1 MYKQLSSK
9 YKGIFIFKI
18 FCILLLIFIID
29 YIVYITG
36 GTTLA
41 YSHMMYIPIILS
53 ALLLGIKGGVAA
65 AVLSGITL
73 GPFMPANVLEG
84 MMQEPSSWILRT
96 VFFIVIG
103 LIMGLSFDRIKM
115 DKENQIKKSYEHII
129 TGYQNSNKLRF
140 DIDKM
145 IEKQIKFTLVAFRIV
160 NFDHVNRYVDYK
172 IGEKSA
178 LEVLESLTK
187 LFGRDNI
194 YSIYT
199 NEMIVI
205 MHACNIED
213 AYVNAK
219 KFLNNFN
226 EPIFINGLPVG
237 LVIKGGIAN
246 FPLHGKQA
254 TDLFEKISKTLDHDT
269 FDHDGVTIYEN
280 SIAQKIKENYDT
292 AVLLYY
298 AVQHDELS
306 IVYQPKINLQRN
318 EVIGVEALLRWNN
331 GANGKMNPGE
341 FIKIAEDAGIINDIT
356 KWVIKNVIKQL
367 RKWQEEGIQIK
378 VAINVSSKDLKDDS
392 IIEYTIDHMKENQI
406 EPTML
411 EFELTERTIVENE
424 NRLEHFLNRLKD
436 IGMAIS
442 LDDFGTGNNSLIH
455 LVSLP
460 IDFIKIDKVF
470 IDNIKDLHNTA
481 LVDGIINL
489 AHNLGMKVIAE
500 GVETKE
506 QMEILEN
513 MGCDNIQGF
522 YFSKPL
528 TPEKLK
534 EFMINFDQERPP
546 ECESESVLNEHKQLK
561 H

>member
-1 MYKQLSSK
+1 MYKQLSDK
-9 YKGIFIFKI
+9 YKIYFIPKI
-18 FCILLLIFIID
+18 FSILLLIFIID
-29 YIVYITG
+29 NIVYITG
-36 GTTLA
+36 ETSLS

-53 ALLLGIKGGVAA
+53 AFLLGIKGSVGT
-65 AVLSGITL
+65 AVLSGLTL
-73 GPFMPANVLEG
+73 GPLMPDGVYEG
-84 MMQEPSSWILRT
+84 MRQDPSSWIIRT
-96 VFFIVIG
+96 VFFIIIG
-103 LIMGLSFDRIKM
+103 LIIGLSFDRIKM
-115 DKENQIKKSYEHII
+115 DKENQIKKSYEHIT
-129 TGYQNSNKLRF
+129 TGYQNSNKLRL
-140 DIDKM
+140 DLNEM
-145 IEKQIKFTLVAFRIV
+145 IKKQMKFTLVAFRIV

-178 LEVLESLTK
+178 MEVLEGLSG
-187 LFGRDNI
+187 LFGRGNI
-194 YSIYT
+194 YSMYT

-205 MHACNIED
+205 MRECNIED
-213 AYVNAK
+213 AYANAK
-219 KFLNNFN
+219 KFLNNFD
-226 EPIFINGLPVG
+226 EPIFVDGLPVG

-246 FPLHGKQA
+246 FPLHGKEVN
-254 TDLFEKISKTLDHDT
+254 DLFEKISKTLDHGA
-269 FDHDGVTIYEN
+269 FDKNGVSIYEN

-292 AVLLYY
+292 AVLLYD
-298 AVQHDELS
+298 AVKHDKLT

-331 GANGKMNPGE
+331 GAKGKMSPGE

-356 KWVIKNVIKQL
+356 KWVIKNVIDQL
-367 RKWQEEGIQIK
+367 KKWQNEGIKIK
-378 VAINVSSKDLKDDS
+378 VAINISSKDLKDDS
-392 IIEYTIDHMKENQI
+392 IIGYTIDHIKEKQI
-406 EPTML
+406 EPTMI

-436 IGMAIS
+436 IGIEIS

-470 IDNIKDLHNTA
+470 IDNINDLHNKA

-506 QMEILEN
+506 QIEILSN
-513 MGCDNIQGF
+513 MNCDNIQGY

-528 TPEKLK
+528 TPEKTK
-534 EFMINFDQERPP
+534 EFIVNFGKEQPL
-546 ECESESVLNEHKQLK
+546 ECGAV
-561 H
+561 